1 MRFSRYSIRSATLH
15 SKKRFFSF
23 TFDKKKGFDRKFL
36 SGLKYSRFSNYNSM
50 SIQQPK
56 ISIVSPVYGC
66 SGTVIELYLRIK
78 KVLESE
84 NLSFELVLVDDGSP
98 DESWPAIEELAS
110 RDTRVKGILFSRN
123 FGQHNA
129 ITAGLEYAK
138 GEWVVVMDCDLQDQ
152 PEEILKLYNRVCEGF
167 DIVLGKRQERK
178 DNFIKKFLSKIFYRV
193 LSYLTKTEQDSSIG
207 NFGIY
212 KADVIA
218 AVCRMGDQQRFFPTL
233 VKWVGFKQTSIAIEH
248 SRRTIGKTSY
258 SFRKTLHLALDVMLA
273 FSDRPL
279 RIIVKF
285 GVYVSLLSVL
295 YTIVTLIRYL
305 SGSIMVMGYT
315 SLIISVWFF
324 SGIIILILGIV
335 GLYIG
340 KTYEKVKGRPQYII
354 RNSLNLESLK

>member
-1 MRFSRYSIRSATLH
+1 
-15 SKKRFFSF
+15 
-23 TFDKKKGFDRKFL
+23 
-36 SGLKYSRFSNYNSM
+36 M
-50 SIQQPK
+50 SQKQVQ

-66 SGTVIELYLRIK
+66 GGTVIELYLRVK
-78 KVLESE
+78 KAFETE
-84 NLSFELVLVDDGSP
+84 KLSFELLLIDDGSP
-98 DESWPAIEELAS
+98 DESWSAIEELSS
-110 RDTRVKGILFSRN
+110 RDERVKGILLSRN

-129 ITAGLEYAK
+129 ITAGLEHAH

-152 PEEILKLYNRVCEGF
+152 PEEIIKLYNKAQEGF

-178 DNFIKKFLSKIFYRV
+178 DVFIKKFLSRAFYRV

-212 KADVIA
+212 KANVIE
-218 AVCRMGDQQRFFPTL
+218 AVCRLGDNQRFFPTL
-233 VKWVGFKQTSIAIEH
+233 VKWVGFKQTSIYIEH

-258 SFRKTLHLALDVMLA
+258 SFRKTLNLALDVMLA

-279 RIIVKF
+279 RMIVKL

-295 YTIVTLIRYL
+295 YTIITLIRYL
-305 SGSIMVMGYT
+305 AGDIKVMGYT

-340 KTYEKVKGRPQYII
+340 KTYEKVKDRPQYII
-354 RNSLNLESLK
+354 KNKLNLESQ